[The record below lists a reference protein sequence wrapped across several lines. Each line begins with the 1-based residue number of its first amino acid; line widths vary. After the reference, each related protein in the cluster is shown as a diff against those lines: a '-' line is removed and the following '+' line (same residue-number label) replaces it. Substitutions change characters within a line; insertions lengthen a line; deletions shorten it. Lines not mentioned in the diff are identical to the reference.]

1 MVAAKA
7 WAKMQE
13 APPGGLFGED
23 PAADTG
29 SAATSQVA
37 SEAAAA
43 TSQAPSAE
51 EAAAAKSQKSSAEEV
66 AAATGQVGYTQ
77 DPR

>member
-13 APPGGLFGED
+13 APPGGVCGEK

-29 SAATSQVA
+29 LAATSQTA
-37 SEAAAA
+37 SA
-43 TSQAPSAE
+43 
-51 EAAAAKSQKSSAEEV
+51 AAAAKIQKSSAEEV